1 MHPLGDVHEV
11 ISGISV
17 EICLAW
23 PFSPA
28 DLIEIDSDTDTTK
41 TTALLERKAL
51 DLENWSADPSVV
63 SRYPFLAGCVQ
74 VKAAEA

>member
-1 MHPLGDVHEV
+1 MHPLGDIYEV
-11 ISGISV
+11 ISGISG

-28 DLIEIDSDTDTTK
+28 DLIEIDSNVDVVK
-41 TTALLERKAL
+41 TTALLEREAL
-51 DLENWSADPSVV
+51 NLGNWSVDPSVV

-74 VKAAEA
+74 VETAGT